1 LDGTYLN
8 GNMQQYFSMSGGKT
22 FGLDPKINGYQNLTF
37 GPFYPELDSLR
48 IEYSGTNWTSSDCNL
63 LWRYRDVAKEGCVQC
78 YTEDWSGPPLDCSI
92 TTNSTTLL
100 SRNTTMLCGVLL
112 GKPQI
117 TPTVAPTAT
126 PTVTPSATI
135 SEPAIMPRKL
145 TTNFPLIYT
154 TSVPS
159 PNNSSTNDIHRVVP
173 FNIQLW
179 ESCGFKGGDH
189 VVTLVYTNGPN
200 ETQYLELLRPGG
212 VLNVDMKIPGYNPL
226 KFGPFDRDSGMLKV
240 EYEGSQY
247 SDAQCEADD
256 QAEKIVDTC
265 VYCNHGKW
273 DGEPIDCNK
282 IGHWRYKKMFC
293 QAFLDATKII

>member
-1 LDGTYLN
+1 
-8 GNMQQYFSMSGGKT
+8 MQQYFSMSGGKT

-78 YTEDWSGPPLDCSI
+78 YTDDWSGPPLDCSI

-159 PNNSSTNDIHRVVP
+159 PNNSSYQRHPPRRSLQHP
-173 FNIQLW
+173 AL
-179 ESCGFKGGDH
+179 
-189 VVTLVYTNGPN
+189 
-200 ETQYLELLRPGG
+200 G
-212 VLNVDMKIPGYNPL
+212 VLRFQGRRSRGNPRLHERTQRDAVPGI
-226 KFGPFDRDSGMLKV
+226 V
-240 EYEGSQY
+240 EARRCPQRRHE
-247 SDAQCEADD
+247 
-256 QAEKIVDTC
+256 DTR
-265 VYCNHGKW
+265 
-273 DGEPIDCNK
+273 I
-282 IGHWRYKKMFC
+282 
-293 QAFLDATKII
+293 